1 MKKILLLVFLFSGLS
16 LSAQGPTS
24 DPDAPTNNSED
35 VISVFSGQYT
45 DISGTNFNPGWGQAG
60 HGSASSSYDTG
71 SGNVV
76 LAYPS
81 INYQGIQLGSAQDVS
96 DMEYLHLDIW
106 INSGTYSPNI
116 YLIST
121 GPVEQAYSITNTGA
135 NSWISVDIP
144 LTTFSNGGV
153 DLTDVIQFKFDGGNG
168 SSDAIY
174 IDNLYFWKEP
184 TAAGSDANLSD
195 LKVAGSSLTGFSSST
210 TSYTYNV
217 VEGTSQAPQITAVT
231 TSDSN
236 ATTEITQAS
245 SIPGNATV
253 EVTAQDGETTK
264 TYTVSFAYVS
274 SPQGTWKLTPA
285 AGSLMVG
292 GSQGAGDYW
301 TNSEAD
307 VTTRACLFDDEY
319 VFNADGSYENVLQGS
334 TWLETWQNVSE
345 GCGTPIAPHDGS
357 NAATWSYNAYAGTIT
372 ISGEGAFLG
381 LSKAHNNGEDG
392 APVNNTIEYTVTA
405 ISSTAMTIDINVS
418 TAWWRFVFTKQA
430 EAGTDAT
437 LSDLKVDGSTISNFN
452 YNTTSYT
459 YGLPEGTTEIPDIT
473 AVTATDSNASTE
485 ITQAS
490 SIPGDATV
498 VVTAQ
503 DGETTK
509 TYTVSYAITKPA
521 AAPSSPVSRDAGD
534 VISVF
539 SGAYTDISSTDF
551 NPAWSQNGYATANTS
566 YDAGDGNI
574 LLAYP
579 NCNYQGISLGS
590 ATDASAMDYLHI
602 DLWTPADPNATTIQV
617 TPINNDGESNSEYLV
632 SIDYTSKTWSS
643 VDIPLSSFTG
653 VTSDNVIQLKFA
665 TNAQGSTSPV
675 DIYLDNIYFWKDEPT
690 WTGNTD
696 SDWSEAGNW
705 DPALVPTSLADLT
718 IPSDATIT
726 ASENITVNSMSVAS
740 GASIISTGTITG
752 DITYTRSIP
761 TSNWYLI
768 SSPVSG
774 QDIDAFVSASDLAT
788 GAGNNVAFANYNN
801 STAAWSYYQ
810 SGASGTGDF
819 TLGQGHAIKLD
830 AQGSVSFTGSFN
842 ASNQEISL
850 TTNTNGFN
858 LIGNSYLA
866 SVSVGELLAANNSGE
881 LAEQTIWLWNQ
892 ASDAYVEKNLA
903 ADLEIAPGQG
913 FFVKASGSA
922 TFDITESMQSHSSD
936 AFQRPSTRPEI
947 DLTMTDGT
955 DTRGADIFYIEG
967 TTTGFDNGYDSSIFE
982 GAANEFAIY
991 THAVA
996 NGNGRNLGIQS
1007 LPPNNY
1013 ENMIIPVGINA
1024 VSGTDIT
1031 IDAST
1036 VNFPV
1041 GMNVYLEDKD
1051 DNSFTL
1057 LDSDSNF
1064 TTTLASDLNGIGRF
1078 YLHTTTGTLGAENL
1092 EIDNL
1097 SIYISSRENL
1107 RIVGVQNGTARVQL
1121 YNILGKE
1128 VLRSTFEGTRVN
1140 DIQLPSLA
1148 EGIYIVHLSTANGT
1162 TNKKIIIE

>member
-1 MKKILLLVFLFSGLS
+1 MGGTLGGAIPENF
-16 LSAQGPTS
+16 TS
-24 DPDAPTNNSED
+24 DLMEIDYVRIYEESSTAGGDAT
-35 VISVFSGQYT
+35 
-45 DISGTNFNPGWGQAG
+45 
-60 HGSASSSYDTG
+60 
-71 SGNVV
+71 
-76 LAYPS
+76 
-81 INYQGIQLGSAQDVS
+81 
-96 DMEYLHLDIW
+96 
-106 INSGTYSPNI
+106 
-116 YLIST
+116 
-121 GPVEQAYSITNTGA
+121 
-135 NSWISVDIP
+135 
-144 LTTFSNGGV
+144 
-153 DLTDVIQFKFDGGNG
+153 
-168 SSDAIY
+168 
-174 IDNLYFWKEP
+174 
-184 TAAGSDANLSD
+184 LSD
-195 LKVAGSSLTGFSSST
+195 LKVDGTSLTGFSSST

-217 VEGTSQAPQITAVT
+217 VEGTTDIPDITAAT
-231 TSDSN
+231 TTDSN
-236 ATTEITQAS
+236 AQAVITQAS
-245 SIPGNATV
+245 SIPGDATV
-253 EVTAQDGETTK
+253 LVTAQDGETTK

-274 SPQGTWKLTPA
+274 SPKGTWKLTPA

-292 GSQGAGDYW
+292 PTQGDGSWW

-307 VTTRACLFDDEY
+307 ATSTRACLFDDEY
-319 VFNADGSYENVLQGS
+319 VFNTDGSFENKLGGQ
-334 TWLETWQNVSE
+334 TWLETWQGVSE

-357 NAATWSYNAYAGTIT
+357 NAATWSYDATAATIT

-381 LSKAHNNGEDG
+381 LSKAHNTGEDG
-392 APVNNTIEYTVTA
+392 APVNNTIEYIVTA
-405 ISSTAMTIDINVS
+405 ISSTGMTIDINVG
-418 TAWWRFVFTKQA
+418 TGWWRFLFTKQA
-430 EAGTDAT
+430 
-437 LSDLKVDGSTISNFN
+437 
-452 YNTTSYT
+452 
-459 YGLPEGTTEIPDIT
+459 
-473 AVTATDSNASTE
+473 
-485 ITQAS
+485 
-490 SIPGDATV
+490 
-498 VVTAQ
+498 
-503 DGETTK
+503 
-509 TYTVSYAITKPA
+509 
-521 AAPSSPVSRDAGD
+521 AAPSEGPSSPPSRDETD
-534 VISVF
+534 VISVYSDAYSSLTSVDIDPNWNQTTDATEIQVGSDNILKY
-539 SGAYTDISSTDF
+539 SGLNYQGMDYTTSDVSSMDYVHLDYWTDDSTDF
-551 NPAWSQNGYATANTS
+551 GFYVIK
-566 YDAGDGNI
+566 AG
-574 LLAYP
+574 
-579 NCNYQGISLGS
+579 GS
-590 ATDASAMDYLHI
+590 EYEYSI
-602 DLWTPADPNATTIQV
+602 
-617 TPINNDGESNSEYLV
+617 DGELGITTGEWV
-632 SIDYTSKTWSS
+632 SIN
-643 VDIPLSSFTG
+643 IPLSLYSNGG
-653 VTSDNVIQLKFA
+653 VDLTA
-665 TNAQGSTSPV
+665 V
-675 DIYLDNIYFWKDEPT
+675 DQFKTVGNGTIYLDNIYFWKDEPT

-752 DITYTRSIP
+752 DITYTRSIS

-830 AQGSVSFTGSFN
+830 AQGSVSFTGNFN

-1128 VLRSTFEGTRVN
+1128 VLRSTFEGTGVN